1 MTNKNIF
8 VACDVSSQKEILNL
22 LELIH
27 EDISGIKIG
36 LQYITQRSPE
46 EIRELSNNSKIWLT
60 VFLFKKWKSLSS
72 KF

>member
-46 EIRELSNNSKIWLT
+46 EIKNFQ
-60 VFLFKKWKSLSS
+60 FLKNLFFMMENFLILKTH
-72 KF
+72 